1 MYDRCHVF
9 ELNYS
14 SYRWEE
20 LATWDRESDIPN
32 NTRKVKC
39 EKWVYDKTHVISNAV
54 TEVSIYLRIRLK
66 PKKDIGVFPR
76 CFTEFAE
83 FSDKKYVSLQ

>member
-66 PKKDIGVFPR
+66 PEKDIGVFPK

-83 FSDKKYVSLQ
+83 FGDKKYVSLQ